1 MSYSLHDRTRIN
13 SLVEKLRH
21 RLKNFAVINLQGQR
35 IGEVKDLTLDANR
48 QLNLVVSQPDL
59 NQKFGFVLLVSKL
72 IKKIEPVDKTVLVD
86 VNSTEIANLPE
97 YTAPITPAEN
107 KLLEIPIASEDTEDI
122 DSTDMKNSD
131 RLDEALPASE
141 LTDITITP
149 LFEAANMQNEVQAN
163 MQQNSSED
171 TPVLEEEVI
180 RLLGERLVVDR
191 NKRKVGDVIVRKEIE
206 TRMVQVPVRHEKLIV
221 EQVSPERKQL
231 AEIDLGQE
239 SIPQGAL
246 AETVNVAAN
255 GIAATGD
262 KSASLNGEL
271 TVSGTFH
278 SPKIAS
284 LLLNAIALERQH
296 GCQQVRVEIVVEN
309 AERQKLYQ
317 EWVDRISN
325 R

>member
-1 MSYSLHDRTRIN
+1 MASSLHDKMRIN
-13 SLVEKLRH
+13 TLVEKLRH

-35 IGEVKDLTLDANR
+35 IGQVKDLTLDVNR
-48 QLNLVVSQPDL
+48 QLNLVVDRPDL
-59 NQKFGFVLLVSKL
+59 NQTAGFVLVVSKL
-72 IKKIEPVDKTVLVD
+72 IKKIEPADRTVLVD
-86 VNSTEIANLPE
+86 INSAEIGNLPE
-97 YTAPITPAEN
+97 YTAPITPPEN
-107 KLLEIPIASEDTEDI
+107 KLLEIPIASGDTEDT
-122 DSTDMKNSD
+122 DSADMKSD

-141 LTDITITP
+141 LTDITRTP
-149 LFEAANMQNEVQAN
+149 LFEAPNMQNEAQAN
-163 MQQNSSED
+163 IQPNSSED
-171 TPVLEEEVI
+171 TPILEEEVI

-246 AETVNVAAN
+246 AEAENVAAN
-255 GIAATGD
+255 GMTATGD

-271 TVSGTFH
+271 TVSGTFD